1 MKEKSKKPD
10 KVSDV
15 LYRGYC
21 RICNRFIL
29 YKDEVDPEHTQ
40 FHQHHGGVCQR
51 HRHKCMQVKSWV
63 RG

>member
-10 KVSDV
+10 KVLDV

-29 YKDEVDPEHTQ
+29 HKGEVDPEHTQ

-51 HRHKCMQVKSWV
+51 HRYKCMQVKSFV
-63 RG
+63 R